1 MSLAAYAAHPDD
13 AARAFHEPA
22 AADRNAFQRDRA
34 RVLHCSAFRRLDYK
48 TQVFVPHQMDHFR
61 TRLTHSL
68 EVAQVGRDLAR
79 MLGLNEDLAE
89 TVALA
94 HDLGHAPFGHVG
106 EVVLADLMS
115 AHGGFEHNL
124 HSVRIVEWL
133 EHPYPEF
140 RGLNL
145 TDLTRECIA
154 GKHHTGLQIPLE
166 GQLVDLADEIAYT
179 TADLEDALAAN
190 WLTESDLADQP
201 LWQRAMAMAAA
212 RYPDA
217 RPIHL
222 RIRATKNVMSI
233 LCGDLCEQST
243 MAIDVAGLKSLA
255 DVRNQPARLIQFA
268 GRAAEELAQLKAF
281 LHAKVYQHANVL
293 FHTDRAKMCLR
304 ELFAAYTGDAEKL
317 PPRYAQ
323 RIGQPGPSG
332 ETQTLQRVACDFL
345 AGMTDRF
352 CIEKHTDLSAPDEND
367 STIPYMW

>member
-1 MSLAAYAAHPDD
+1 MSLACYAAHPAD
-13 AARAFHEPA
+13 ATRAFPEPQ
-22 AADRNAFQRDRA
+22 AADRTVFQRDRG
-34 RVLHCSAFRRLDYK
+34 RVLHCSAFRRMDYK

-68 EVAQVGRDLAR
+68 EVAQVARDLAR
-79 MLGLNEDLAE
+79 TLRLCEDIAE

-94 HDLGHAPFGHVG
+94 HDLGHPPFGHVG
-106 EVVLADLMS
+106 EVILAELMS
-115 AHGGFEHNL
+115 AYGGFEHNL
-124 HSVRIVEWL
+124 QSVRIVEWL

-154 GKHHTGLQIPLE
+154 GKHHADLQIPLE

-190 WLTESDLADQP
+190 WLTESDLAAQP
-201 LWQRAMAMAAA
+201 LWQRAMAMAVG

-222 RIRATKNVMSI
+222 RIRATKNVMAI
-233 LCGDLCEQST
+233 LCADLCNHSAA
-243 MAIDVAGLKSLA
+243 AIDAAGLSSLS
-255 DVRNQPARLIQFA
+255 DVRNQPARLIQFGDEMA
-268 GRAAEELAQLKAF
+268 GELTQLKAF

-293 FHTDRAKMCLR
+293 FHTGRAEMCLR
-304 ELFAAYTGDAEKL
+304 ELFAAYTADADRL
-317 PPRYAQ
+317 PPRYGQ
-323 RIGQPGPSG
+323 RIGQPGPAG
-332 ETQTLQRVACDFL
+332 APQTLQRVVCDFL

-352 CIEKHTDLSAPDEND
+352 CIEQHTVLDEFDDD
-367 STIPYMW
+367 SPRPYLW